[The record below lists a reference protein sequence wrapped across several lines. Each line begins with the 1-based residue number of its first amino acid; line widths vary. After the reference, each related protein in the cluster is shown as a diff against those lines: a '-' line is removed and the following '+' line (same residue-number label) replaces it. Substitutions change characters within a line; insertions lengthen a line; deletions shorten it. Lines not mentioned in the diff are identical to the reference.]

1 MNLIIDVGNS
11 LLKIALFQKSD
22 LVVKY
27 DFSKSDK
34 IDIDKIFKNYSIINS
49 IVSNVSQISPD
60 ILTYLEK
67 QTNLVLLNNKLKFP
81 FKNLYKTKETLGQDR
96 LGLISASCFDFPN
109 ENVLVIDAG
118 SCITFD
124 FKNDKNEYLGGSI
137 SPGISMRIK
146 SLNSFTTNLPL
157 VTLDNYNDLIG
168 NDTKSSIKSGIVN
181 GVIFEIEGVIDR
193 YEHMFENIKIVLTG
207 GDAKFL
213 LKRIKNTIFA
223 DQNFLLKGLN
233 NLLQVNNK
241 K

>member
-1 MNLIIDVGNS
+1 MNLVIDVGNS
-11 LLKIALFQKSD
+11 LLKVALFQNSH
-22 LVVKY
+22 LVAKY

-34 IDIDKIFKNYSIINS
+34 IDFDKIFKNYSIINS

-67 QTNLVLLNNKLKFP
+67 QTNLVLINNKLKFP

-96 LGLISASCFDFPN
+96 LVLISASCFDFPN

-157 VTLDNYNDLIG
+157 VTLDNYNELIG
-168 NDTKSSIKSGIVN
+168 NDTNSSIKSGIVN
-181 GVIFEIEGVIDR
+181 GVISEIDGVIDR

>member
-1 MNLIIDVGNS
+1 VNLVIDVGNS
-11 LLKIALFQKSD
+11 LLKIALFQKSH

-109 ENVLVIDAG
+109 ENVLIIDAG

-157 VTLDNYNDLIG
+157 VTLDNYNELIG

-181 GVIFEIEGVIDR
+181 GVILEIEGVINR

>member
-96 LGLISASCFDFPN
+96 LALISASFFDFPN

-157 VTLDNYNDLIG
+157 VTLDNYNELIG

-193 YEHMFENIKIVLTG
+193 YQHMFENIKIVLTG

>member
-96 LGLISASCFDFPN
+96 LALISASFFDFPN

-157 VTLDNYNDLIG
+157 VTLDNYNELIG

>member
-1 MNLIIDVGNS
+1 MNLVIDVGNS
-11 LLKIALFQKSD
+11 LLKIALFQKSH

-96 LGLISASCFDFPN
+96 LALISASCFDFPN

-157 VTLDNYNDLIG
+157 VTLDNYNELIG

-193 YEHMFENIKIVLTG
+193 YEHRFENIKIVLTG

-223 DQNFLLKGLN
+223 DQNFLLKGLD

>member
-11 LLKIALFQKSD
+11 LLKIALFHKSQ
-22 LVVKY
+22 LVAKY

-96 LGLISASCFDFPN
+96 LALISASCFDFPN

-157 VTLDNYNDLIG
+157 VTLDNYNELIG

>member
-1 MNLIIDVGNS
+1 VNLVIDVGNS
-11 LLKIALFQKSD
+11 LLKIALFQKSH

-146 SLNSFTTNLPL
+146 SLNSFTKNLPL
-157 VTLDNYNDLIG
+157 VTLDNYNELIG

-181 GVIFEIEGVIDR
+181 GVISEIEGVIDR
-193 YEHMFENIKIVLTG
+193 YEDMFENIKIVLTG

-223 DQNFLLKGLN
+223 DQNFLLKGLD

>member
-1 MNLIIDVGNS
+1 MNLVIDVGNS
-11 LLKIALFQKSD
+11 LLKIALFHKSH

-96 LGLISASCFDFPN
+96 LALISASCFDFPN

-157 VTLDNYNDLIG
+157 VTLDNYNELIG

-181 GVIFEIEGVIDR
+181 GVISEIEGVIDR